1 MLTVDQLQPET
12 QKAVFIKVTGIVQGV
27 GFRPYVYRLATEL
40 GLGGSV
46 RNRGDAGVETLV
58 SGPPG
63 QVAAFEERLAN
74 ELPPL
79 ARIYS
84 LEAEPWNTQDIPQD
98 VRGGVFRIEA
108 STSEGSGGGTIP
120 PDVAIC
126 EECLSDIKNAT
137 RYQGYWATSCTNCG
151 PRYTLAETLPYDRE
165 RTSMLEFPLCPECAR
180 EYEDPLDRRFHAQ
193 ATACPHCGPRLEFVG
208 GDGTI
213 EREPVECLAEALRA
227 GKIVAIKGIGG
238 SHLACDATSEVA
250 VARLRERRH
259 RFFQPFAVMATP
271 AMIPAIAKAT
281 PEELE
286 AIASARR
293 PIVVLPLCQ
302 GANLAHSVNPGM
314 HTVGVMLP
322 YTGLHHLLFERID
335 FPLVMT
341 SANFPGLPMAI
352 DNGAILSELA
362 PVADGFLLHDR
373 RIVSR
378 CDDSVV
384 RWSAGAPR
392 FIRRSRG
399 WAPTPIEVDLGP
411 EPILAL
417 GAELQNAIC
426 LYADGKAY
434 LSQYIGDIANL
445 ETLDYLKETIGH
457 LLALTGHRMPKL
469 IACDLHPQFLTS
481 EVARELAAESPGTQI
496 VPVQHHHAHVASV
509 MAEHGLDRAVGIAL
523 DGIGIGSDGQVWG
536 GEVLVVEHGRFD
548 KVGGL
553 RPVSMPGGDAA
564 TRYPAR
570 MAAAYL
576 FAAGLQGDELGD
588 FILDLPFRGGEVERN
603 VVLRQLE
610 SGVNSPMT
618 SSAGR
623 FLDAASALLR
633 LCDERTYE
641 GEPAMR
647 LEAAAARGTALDI
660 EPPVV
665 ARETGSGTLRELDGP
680 TLFVRLCR
688 MKQEGA
694 STNDLAATAQRT
706 FAKGMAQMAID
717 AAREWGIG
725 GVCLSGGCVVNDAI
739 ASRLQESFEAA
750 ELGFFMNSV
759 VPCGDGGVALGQAA
773 VAASR
778 IPFSQAS

>member
-1 MLTVDQLQPET
+1 MLTLEKLQCEK
-12 QKAVFIKVTGIVQGV
+12 QEAVAITVSGIVQGV

-46 RNRGDAGVETLV
+46 RNRGDAGVEILV
-58 SGPPG
+58 SGPPS
-63 QVAAFEERLAN
+63 QVVAFAERLPK

-79 ARIYS
+79 AKIDS
-84 LEAEPWNTQDIPQD
+84 LETAPYHVEMPPQD
-98 VRGGVFRIEA
+98 VQWGVFKIEE
-108 STSEGSGGGTIP
+108 SSSEGSGGGTIP
-120 PDVAIC
+120 PDVGLC
-126 EECLSDIKNAT
+126 EECLSDIQQAT

-165 RTSMLEFPLCPECAR
+165 RTSMADFPLCPECAR
-180 EYEDPLDRRFHAQ
+180 EYEDPLNRRFHAQ
-193 ATACPHCGPRLEFVG
+193 ATACPNCGPRLEFRGTEGTVS
-208 GDGTI
+208 GDPI
-213 EREPVECLAEALRA
+213 EGLAVALRA

-238 SHLACDATSEVA
+238 SHLACDATREEV
-250 VARLRERRH
+250 VARLRERR
-259 RFFQPFAVMATP
+259 RRYFQPFAVMATP
-271 AMIPAIAKAT
+271 AMIPAITNAT

-286 AIASARR
+286 AMASPRR
-293 PIVVLPLCQ
+293 PIVVLPVVE
-302 GANLAHSVNPGM
+302 GSYLAPSVNPGM

-322 YTGLHHLLFERID
+322 YTGLHHLLFEQIG

-352 DNGAILSELA
+352 ENEAILSELA
-362 PVADGFLLHDR
+362 PVADGFLLHGR
-373 RIVSR
+373 RIISR

-426 LYADGKAY
+426 LYAGGKAY

-445 ETLDYLKETIGH
+445 ETLNYLKETIRH
-457 LLALTGHRMPKL
+457 LLALTGQRVPKL

-481 EVARELAAESPGTQI
+481 EVARELAAESPGTRI

-509 MAEHGLDRAVGIAL
+509 MAEHRLDRAVGIAL
-523 DGIGIGSDGQVWG
+523 DGIGYGTDGQIWG
-536 GEVLVVEHGRFD
+536 GEVLVVEHGRFER
-548 KVGGL
+548 VGGL
-553 RPVSMPGGDAA
+553 RPVPMPGGDAA

-576 FAAGLQGDELGD
+576 FASGLQGDELGE
-588 FILDLPFRGGEVERN
+588 LLMGPPFQGGEAERS

-610 SGVNSPMT
+610 SGVNTPMT

-623 FLDAASALLR
+623 FLDAVSALLG

-647 LEAAAARGTALDI
+647 LEAAAARGSALEI

-665 ARETGSGTLRELDGP
+665 ARETGSGTLWELDGP
-680 TLFVRLCR
+680 ALFVGLSR
-688 MKQEGA
+688 MKQEGI
-694 STNDLAATAQRT
+694 STDDLAATAQW
-706 FAKGMAQMAID
+706 ALAQGMARMAIA
-717 AAREWGIG
+717 AAREMGLG
-725 GVCLSGGCVVNDAI
+725 DVCLSGGCAVNDAL
-739 ASRLQESFEAA
+739 ASHLQESIEAA
-750 ELGFFMNSV
+750 GLRFWMNSA

-773 VAASR
+773 VAAR
-778 IPFSQAS
+778 IAGAQAR